1 MAQRMKLVIAY
12 DGAPFAGWQ
21 SQLHGNT
28 IQDRLEEA
36 LRRITGERPRVQG
49 AGRTDTGVHALGQ
62 CAHLDLD
69 TARFTPQQLQMALNA
84 VLPPAIRIMRCQSVA
99 GTFHAR
105 FAATAKVYRYRLWN
119 GPVLPPTEFGRAWHI
134 SQPLDFALMCV
145 AASKFVGRHDFTS
158 FTANRGKPSRDT
170 VRTLQVVRPH
180 RRGHCLTIEFVG
192 DGFLY
197 KMVRMMAGAIVATG
211 QGKFGLL
218 EIAERL
224 RPGGRR
230 RPNMV
235 APAAGLFLIRVRY

>member
-1 MAQRMKLVIAY
+1 MKLVIAY

-36 LRRITGERPRVQG
+36 LRRITGERPRVHG

-62 CAHLDLD
+62 CAHLDLA
-69 TARFTPQQLQMALNA
+69 TAGFTPQKLQMALNA
-84 VLPPAIRIMRCQSVA
+84 VLPPAIRIMRCQSAA

-105 FAATAKVYRYRLWN
+105 FAATAKVYRYRIWN
-119 GPVLPPTEFGRAWHI
+119 GPVLPPMEFGRAWHI
-134 SQPLDFALMCV
+134 ARPLDFKLICA
-145 AASKFVGRHDFTS
+145 AASKFVGRHDFAS
-158 FTANRGKPSRDT
+158 FTANRGKASRDT
-170 VRTLQVVRPH
+170 VRTLRAVRAN

-197 KMVRMMAGAIVATG
+197 KMARMMAGAIVATG
-211 QGKFGLL
+211 QGKLDL
-218 EIAERL
+218 HEIAESL
-224 RPGGRR
+224 HPGGRK